1 MFVTLI
7 GVVKMFCAYV
17 GSPCISQVGWK
28 KGCRP
33 LIGLDGT
40 FLKGSAN
47 GVVLTAVGRDADDA
61 LYPIAFALVQKENQE
76 EWTWF
81 VLNLRVSLTLES
93 GSTVTLMSDMQKV

>member
-7 GVVKMFCAYV
+7 GVVKMFCACV
-17 GSPCISQVGWK
+17 GSPCIVGWK

-47 GVVLTAVGRDADDA
+47 GVVLTVVGRDADDA